1 MRVLWFAAA
10 LLSATVSVSTATLAC
25 SSVEHVSAS
34 KAEYTLTP
42 GSSDDC
48 IRSSDG
54 RYELHMQKEG
64 TLALYDNRHPGHV
77 LIWQAKMD
85 GAPQPGSK
93 AVLRNT
99 GSLAVVDPSGKD
111 LWTSSAAA
119 GIGDYFVQIDPKGRL
134 EVYKGTT
141 LSDPAKTLVW
151 ASNAG
156 DVPDQDGVCQ
166 CHITNTD
173 GSPGKSSGD
182 SFAICGL
189 MSCRSQCAAKKDY
202 FGDALIGTY
211 NKGTGKCKAF

>member
-10 LLSATVSVSTATLAC
+10 LLSAIVTASTAGLAC

-34 KAEYTLTP
+34 KGEYNLTP
-42 GSSDDC
+42 GSPDDC

-64 TLALYDNRHPGHV
+64 SLALYDNRHPGHV
-77 LIWQAKMD
+77 LIWQAKLA
-85 GAPQPGSK
+85 GAPQQGSK
-93 AVLRNT
+93 AVLRND
-99 GSLAVVDPSGKD
+99 GSLVVLDPSGKEA
-111 LWTSSAAA
+111 WRSAAA
-119 GIGDYFVQIDPKGRL
+119 GGMGDYFIMISEKGRL
-134 EVYKGTT
+134 EVYKGST
-141 LSDPAKTLVW
+141 LSDPAKSVVW
-151 ASNAG
+151 ASSPG
-156 DVPDQDGVCQ
+156 DMPDADGVCQ

-182 SFAICGL
+182 AFDTCGL
-189 MSCRSQCAAKKDY
+189 TSCRSFCASKKDY

>member
-1 MRVLWFAAA
+1 MRALWFAAA
-10 LLSATVSVSTATLAC
+10 VLSAIVFTSTASFAC
-25 SSVEHVSAS
+25 SSIEHVSAS
-34 KAEYTLTP
+34 KAEFTLTP
-42 GSSDDC
+42 GSDDGC

-77 LIWQAKMD
+77 LIWQAKMN
-85 GAPQPGSK
+85 GTPQPGSK

-99 GSLAVVDPSGKD
+99 GSLVVVDPSGKD
-111 LWTSSAAA
+111 VWTSAAA
-119 GIGDYFVQIDPKGRL
+119 GGMGEYFIMIDPKGRL
-134 EVYKGTT
+134 EVYKGST
-141 LSDPAKTLVW
+141 LSDPSKAVVW

-173 GSPGKSSGD
+173 GSPGKSSAD
-182 SFAICGL
+182 AFNTCGL
-189 MSCRSQCAAKKDY
+189 TSCRSTCAAKKDY

>member
-1 MRVLWFAAA
+1 M
-10 LLSATVSVSTATLAC
+10 AC
-25 SSVEHVSAS
+25 TGIEHVSAS

-64 TLALYDNRHPGHV
+64 TLALYDKRHPGHV

-85 GAPQPGSK
+85 VAPQPGSK
-93 AVLRNT
+93 AVLRND

-111 LWTSSAAA
+111 AWRSGAP
-119 GIGDYFVQIDPKGRL
+119 GGMGDYFIMISDKGRL
-134 EVYKGTT
+134 EVYKGAT
-141 LSDPAKTLVW
+141 LSDPGKALVW
-151 ASNAG
+151 ASSAG
-156 DVPDQDGVCQ
+156 DVPDQDGQCQ
-166 CHITNTD
+166 CHVTNTD

-182 SFAICGL
+182 PFSTCGL
-189 MSCRSQCAAKKDY
+189 MSCRSLCAAKKDY

>member
-10 LLSATVSVSTATLAC
+10 LLSAIVSVSTASLAC
-25 SSVEHVSAS
+25 SSIEHVSAS
-34 KAEYTLTP
+34 KAEITLTAGDP
-42 GSSDDC
+42 DSC

-77 LIWQAKMD
+77 LIWQAKMT
-85 GAPQPGSK
+85 AAAVPGSK

-99 GSLAVVDPSGKD
+99 GSLVVVDPSGKD
-111 LWTSSAAA
+111 VWSSAAA
-119 GIGDYFVQIDPKGRL
+119 GGMGEYFIQIDPKGRL
-134 EVYKGTT
+134 EVYKGST
-141 LSDPAKTLVW
+141 LSDPAKTVVW
-151 ASNAG
+151 ASTAG

-166 CHITNTD
+166 CHITNSD

-182 SFAICGL
+182 AFDTCGL
-189 MSCRSQCAAKKDY
+189 TSCRSTCSAQHDY